1 MFLWYIYS
9 AIECNDLE
17 AIANGSISYMEDS
30 RARYELGTI
39 ATHHCD
45 YHYFLEGKEERT
57 CVQDDQIDTTGVWNG
72 TAPTCE
78 RMYWFFVVYLSITRT
93 LTFQLYHLTLT
104 WTWWELMWIL
114 LILEGKLKFCAFLR
128 EISREMLSGCMMET
142 KFSTKVCLLH
152 WAIISVIDYWI

>member
-1 MFLWYIYS
+1 
-9 AIECNDLE
+9 
-17 AIANGSISYMEDS
+17 MEDS

-78 RMYWFFVVYLSITRT
+78 RMLIDSSMHLSITRS

-104 WTWWELMWIL
+104 LTWRELM
-114 LILEGKLKFCAFLR
+114 
-128 EISREMLSGCMMET
+128 
-142 KFSTKVCLLH
+142 
-152 WAIISVIDYWI
+152 